1 MNRLHS
7 CHLLLFLSFFSLAT
21 SAQTSSVS
29 PYSRFGPGD
38 LLFIGSAHQR
48 GLGGT
53 GIADAHSSRI
63 NTLNPASYGYDS
75 LMIFEFGVTA
85 ERIWLRQGGLDAKK
99 WNAKIEYLKI
109 QLPLKKNKWGL
120 TFGLMP
126 FNGIGY
132 TIETNSVVDSANS
145 LSTTY
150 EGKGGYNRYFMG
162 TGIKLFKGFSIG
174 VNVAYLFGA
183 MDLSR
188 KIEYSDENFFGTRV
202 FDDVQAGDFMVDG
215 GLHYRL
221 NFQKEK
227 YLSLGVTYT
236 PEQEV
241 SARRTLLWET
251 FRENSFGVD
260 VPKDTIL
267 YLDGENGTLV
277 LPAEIA
283 AGFEF
288 GKGEKWL
295 VRSDFRY
302 REWSKYQSFEGADS
316 LENSIRFSLG
326 GQYVQDPK
334 GNKVY
339 HRIQYRAGMYFH
351 QSHLNL
357 RNNQLNDIG
366 VALGVGIPM
375 KKAYQSMLNFG
386 IEAGQRGTTAD
397 NLIQERYVRIVF
409 GLTFNENWFQKRR
422 YE

>member
-1 MNRLHS
+1 MNRQYPS
-7 CHLLLFLSFFSLAT
+7 LLFIFLSFFSVA
-21 SAQTSSVS
+21 SFAQTSSVS

-38 LLFIGSAHQR
+38 LLFSGTAHQR

-63 NTLNPASYGYDS
+63 NSLNPASYGYDS
-75 LMIFEFGVTA
+75 LMIFEFGLTG
-85 ERIWLRQGGLDAKK
+85 ERIWLQQGDLETKK
-99 WNAKIEYLKI
+99 WNAKIEYLML
-109 QLPLKKNKWGL
+109 QLPLKKNRWGL
-120 TFGLMP
+120 TFGMMP

-132 TIETNSVVDSANS
+132 SIETNSRVDSTNS
-145 LSTTY
+145 LNTTY
-150 EGKGGYNRYFMG
+150 EGKGGYNRYFIG
-162 TGIKLFKGFSIG
+162 TGVKLFKGFSVG

-188 KIEYSDENFFGTRV
+188 KVEYSDENFIGTRI
-202 FDDVQAGDFMVDG
+202 FDDVQAGDFIIDA

-221 NFQKEK
+221 NLQKEK
-227 YLSLGVTYT
+227 YLALGVTYT
-236 PEQEV
+236 PEQDV

-260 VPKDTIL
+260 VPKDTIV
-267 YLDGENGTLV
+267 YRDGESGTIV

-283 AGFEF
+283 AGLEF

-302 REWSKYQSFEGADS
+302 REWSKYESFKGEDS
-316 LENSIRFSLG
+316 LKNSLRFSVG

-334 GNKVY
+334 GNKVF

-351 QSHLNL
+351 QSHLTL

-366 VALGVGIPM
+366 FSLGVGIPM
-375 KKAYQSMLNFG
+375 KKSYQSMLNFAV
-386 IEAGQRGTTAD
+386 EAGQRGTTAD

>member
-1 MNRLHS
+1 MNRRYTCQLF
-7 CHLLLFLSFFSLAT
+7 LFLSFFSIGAF
-21 SAQTSSVS
+21 AQTSSVS

-38 LLFIGSAHQR
+38 LLFSGTAHQR

-63 NTLNPASYGYDS
+63 NPLNPASYGTDS
-75 LMIFEFGVTA
+75 LMIFEFGLSG
-85 ERIWLRQGGLDAKK
+85 ERIWLKQGDLDAKK
-99 WNAKIEYLKI
+99 YNAKIEYLML
-109 QLPLKKNKWGL
+109 QLPLKKNRWGL
-120 TFGLMP
+120 TFGMMP
-126 FNGIGY
+126 FNGVGY
-132 TIETNSVVDSANS
+132 TIETNVPVDSANR

-162 TGIKLFKGFSIG
+162 TGVKLFKGLSAG

-188 KIEYSDENFFGTRV
+188 KVEYSDENFIGTRI
-202 FDDVQAGDFMVDG
+202 FDDVQAGDFIIDG
-215 GLHYRL
+215 GLHYRMNL
-221 NFQKEK
+221 PKEH
-227 YLSLGVTYT
+227 YLSVGLTYS

-241 SARRTLLWET
+241 SAKRTLLWET

-260 VPKDTIL
+260 VPKDTIV
-267 YLDGENGTLV
+267 YRDGESGTIV

-283 AGFEF
+283 AGIEF

-302 REWSKYQSFEGADS
+302 REWSKYESFKGADS
-316 LENSIRFSLG
+316 LENSLRFSIG

-366 VALGVGIPM
+366 ISLGVGIPM
-375 KKAYQSMLNFG
+375 KKAYQSMLNFAV
-386 IEAGQRGTTAD
+386 EAGQRGTTAD